1 MACDEMRD
9 GRQTVLIRKG
19 GIREENGVFE
29 MTDREFFL
37 LPTYEHQKS
46 SLLKPDAVKKLE
58 QIQAVSRNP
67 NEIAIDSYVVVEEI
81 LTCISEDKINSIAD
95 EFPWNEEYVKMRFDF
110 NPYDPLYVLLLR
122 VYRLPK
128 AVTLPAI
135 KDYDGCKSWVTL
147 ERNISLEGMKPVLSD
162 REHVARSEKIRKLLN
177 WKQHASIDDG
187 LLKSDSMPL

>member
-1 MACDEMRD
+1 MKQDNNRAFKEWKVACDEMRD

-37 LPTYEHQKS
+37 LPTFEHQKT
-46 SLLKPDAVKKLE
+46 SLLKPNAVKKLE

-67 NEIAIDSYVVVEEI
+67 NKIVIDSYVVVEEI
-81 LTCISEDKINSIAD
+81 LTCVSEDKINSIAD

-122 VYRLPK
+122 VYRLPQ
-128 AVTLPAI
+128 AVTLPVT
-135 KDYDGCKSWVTL
+135 KDYVGCKSWVTL
-147 ERNISLEGMKPVLSD
+147 ERNISLEGLKPVLSD
-162 REHVARSEKIRKLLN
+162 HEHVARSEKIYAILSRK
-177 WKQHASIDDG
+177 
-187 LLKSDSMPL
+187 